1 MYNFAS
7 VYILIYNTKN
17 NENSDYN
24 SLTAISD

>member
-1 MYNFAS
+1 MYNFAP

-24 SLTAISD
+24 SLAAISD